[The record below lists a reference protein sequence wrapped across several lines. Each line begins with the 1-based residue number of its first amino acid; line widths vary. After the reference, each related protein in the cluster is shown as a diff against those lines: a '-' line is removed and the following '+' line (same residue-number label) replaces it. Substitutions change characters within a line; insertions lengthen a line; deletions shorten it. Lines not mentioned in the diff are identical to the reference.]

1 MSEHQL
7 REAIENTQEYKNYE
21 KFKQGIVLR
30 RANLIHLN
38 DLLGQAQRLGIDYLK
53 QNPNIMHSDVKLI
66 EELLKNM

>member
-38 DLLGQAQRLGIDYLK
+38 DLFGQAQRLGIDYLK

-66 EELLKNM
+66 EEILKNM

>member
-7 REAIENTQEYKNYE
+7 KEAIKNTQEYRNYP

>member
-1 MSEHQL
+1 MDEHSL
-7 REAIENTQEYKNYE
+7 RKAIENTQEYRNYP

>member
-66 EELLKNM
+66 EEILKNM

>member
-30 RANLIHLN
+30 RANLVHLN

-66 EELLKNM
+66 EEILKNM

>member
-7 REAIENTQEYKNYE
+7 KEAIENTQEYKGYE

-30 RANLIHLN
+30 RANLVHLN

-66 EELLKNM
+66 EEILNNM

>member
-7 REAIENTQEYKNYE
+7 REAIENTQEYRNYE

-38 DLLGQAQRLGIDYLK
+38 DLFGQAQRLGIDYLK

-66 EELLKNM
+66 EEILKNM

>member
-7 REAIENTQEYKNYE
+7 KEAIENTQEYRNYE

-30 RANLIHLN
+30 RANLVHLN